1 MILYFSASCN
11 SKYLANKLGDRLND
25 EVVDL
30 FAYMREGRHETFI
43 SDKPFVLVSPTYSWR
58 VPRFLSAYLS
68 KCNFRGFRDFY
79 VVMDY
84 GDSCGN
90 AYMFIKEDIEKLGL
104 NFRGLYGIRMP
115 ENYVMLID
123 LEADEVNRRIIG
135 ESTREIEQISTYIK
149 NKETFP
155 KKKVGLLG
163 KLQSALINPI
173 FFKFIVKDRD
183 FYATDECISCGLC
196 KKVCVLNNI
205 SYQNSKPIWNG
216 KCTHCSA
223 CISKCPVAAI
233 EYGKK
238 TQGKKAYLLSKI
250 WDK

>member
-1 MILYFSASCN
+1 M
-11 SKYLANKLGDRLND
+11 ANKLGDRLND

-58 VPRFLSAYLS
+58 VPRFLSVYLS
-68 KCNFRGFRDFY
+68 KC
-79 VVMDY
+79 
-84 GDSCGN
+84 
-90 AYMFIKEDIEKLGL
+90 

-115 ENYVMLID
+115 ENYVMLFD

-183 FYATDECISCGLC
+183 FYATDKCISCGLC
-196 KKVCVLNNI
+196 KNVCVLNNI
-205 SYQNSKPIWNG
+205 SYEKGKPDWNG
-216 KCTHCSA
+216 TCTHCAA
-223 CISKCPVAAI
+223 CISKCPVSAI

-238 TQGKKAYLLSKI
+238 TQGKNRYLLERLI
-250 WDK
+250 DKR